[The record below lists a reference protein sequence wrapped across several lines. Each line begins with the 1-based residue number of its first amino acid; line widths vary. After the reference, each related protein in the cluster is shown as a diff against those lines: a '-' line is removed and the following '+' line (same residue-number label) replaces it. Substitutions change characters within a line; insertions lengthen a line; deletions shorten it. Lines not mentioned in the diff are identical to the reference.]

1 MAVSALVAGELWHG
15 VAISQSRARS
25 EAALNQFLANL
36 QILEW
41 PARAARIY
49 GELRAALERA
59 GRVIGAMD
67 MLIAAHA
74 RHEDA
79 TLITHDLAEFN
90 RVEGL
95 RVDSWIDR

>member
-1 MAVSALVAGELWHG
+1 
-15 VAISQSRARS
+15 
-25 EAALNQFLANL
+25 
-36 QILEW
+36 
-41 PARAARIY
+41 
-49 GELRAALERA
+49 
-59 GRVIGAMD
+59 MD